1 MRFSEYF
8 KINRTQAFLDFVDI
22 PLDTDLAVFL
32 DPSAIKSLD
41 STWGN
46 ELSSFLQSFFETV
59 LKLIKNGDNHKARK
73 LLSSLNE
80 ANEFHLG
87 YSVEKSRGH
96 GFGNESADSV
106 WDALTKSKAATS
118 GLLQDLED
126 TALLIHGIGT
136 DMISDAVCN
145 ILRRSLI
152 KYTQDM
158 CLYYGIPL
166 TPNVASGPMW
176 NPQKEIW
183 ENEFVHLPIT
193 DYGKVILVPKLLVR
207 SRLSFQYDEYYRHYL
222 LPQMQSEHL
231 KNQTSL
237 VETLKNGSQRVTKK
251 ALMEKYG
258 KDKLAVVEQTILK
271 PYVLDEY
278 REVKAD
284 SPSSPLSH
292 EQFSELEHIDKPDL
306 NTLLAQLKA
315 LPVGR
320 ETAEAY
326 EDIIEKILSVIFYPS
341 LCNPTKQHK
350 IHEGRKRIDI
360 TYTNEAKGG
369 FFYWLAMHHPAAQ
382 IFIECKNYGKEVA
395 NPEIDQLSGRFS
407 PSRGKVGVLICRSID
422 NKSLLYKR
430 CIDTAHDH
438 RGFILALDDEDLECM
453 VKEYI
458 DNQDSQ
464 DFPLLRR
471 IFYKLLS

>member
-1 MRFSEYF
+1 MRVSEYF
-8 KINRTQAFLDFVDI
+8 NINRTQAYLDFVDI

-32 DPSAIKSLD
+32 DPNAIKSLD
-41 STWGN
+41 SSWGN

-59 LKLIKNGDNHKARK
+59 LKLIKKGENPRAKK
-73 LLSSLNE
+73 LLASLNE
-80 ANEFHLG
+80 GNEFHLG
-87 YSVEKSRGH
+87 YSVGKSRGH
-96 GFGNESADSV
+96 GFGDESADSV

-158 CLYYGIPL
+158 CRYYGIPL
-166 TPNVASGPMW
+166 TPNVASGPLW

-183 ENEFVHLPIT
+183 ENEFVDLPMT
-193 DYGKVILVPKLLVR
+193 NYGKVILVPKILVR
-207 SRLSFQYDEYYRHYL
+207 SRLSFQYDEYYRYYL
-222 LPQMQSEHL
+222 LPQMQSEHIR
-231 KNQTSL
+231 NQTSL

-278 REVKAD
+278 REAKAD

-306 NTLLAQLKA
+306 EELLSQLSA

-320 ETAEAY
+320 DTAEAY
-326 EDIIEKILSVIFYPS
+326 EDIIEKILSVVLYPS

-350 IHEGRKRIDI
+350 IHDGRKRIDI

-369 FFYWLAMHHPAAQ
+369 FFYWLAMHYPAPH
-382 IFIECKNYGKEVA
+382 IFVECKNYGKEVA
-395 NPEIDQLSGRFS
+395 NPEVDQLSGRFS
-407 PSRGKVGVLICRSID
+407 PSRGKVGVLICRSIE
-422 NKSLLYKR
+422 NKELLYKR
-430 CIDTAHDH
+430 CVDTAQDQ
-438 RGFILALDDEDLECM
+438 RGFIIALDDRDLECL

-458 DNQDSQ
+458 DSQ
-464 DFPLLRR
+464 GSQEFALLRE
-471 IFYKLLS
+471 YWKQLVN